1 MLITKW
7 QRVRIT
13 AVMALVFVAEHA
25 DMMILSAM
33 YLPISRTLHI
43 GVAKLGTLSMYRGI
57 VSVSA
62 HAFPGLFCIHALS
75 TLSPADERPAYAEH
89 GHGRLLTT
97 QCLLQAVVVPFVGVL
112 GNMVNRIRLIALGA
126 LIWSGMSIA
135 FGLSQTYTEVSMSCM
150 THMLGTESMYSDHTC
165 CGLDIT

>member
-7 QRVRIT
+7 QRARIT

-57 VSVSA
+57 VSVSV
-62 HAFPGLFCIHALS
+62 HAFPSFVLHSCAVK
-75 TLSPADERPAYAEH
+75 LSPYRYKACICWTCSWPAGDNSMLVAGSGCALCGCFGEH
-89 GHGRLLTT
+89 GEQDTPYRFWRSDLVSHEH
-97 QCLLQAVVVPFVGVL
+97 CLWP
-112 GNMVNRIRLIALGA
+112 
-126 LIWSGMSIA
+126 
-135 FGLSQTYTEVSMSCM
+135 EP
-150 THMLGTESMYSDHTC
+150 
-165 CGLDIT
+165 DIHRGEHV